1 MHRSRPVL
9 ALLAGG
15 LLGHVLAAYI
25 SGGSGIAY
33 FHHIAGFFL
42 IAAVTA
48 LPILGLTR
56 LVARSHLSRAMV
68 IFALAQFLVG
78 AWIAIQEWQKRA

>member
-1 MHRSRPVL
+1 MLRSRLVVT
-9 ALLAGG
+9 LLIGG
-15 LLGHVLAAYI
+15 LLGHVIAAYV

-42 IAAVTA
+42 IAAVTG

-56 LVARSHLSRAMV
+56 LLARAHMNRALLV
-68 IFALAQFLVG
+68 FALVQFLIG
-78 AWIAIQEWQKRA
+78 AWIALQEWQKRS